1 MPLTIDLVELE
12 KLRAALPPQGAASVP
27 DLLALAEAAQQ
38 ERKFED
44 AERLLQA
51 AVLLDP
57 EHGPT
62 WALIGQVEDE
72 VGDVDT
78 ARQAYRRAMTLG
90 PDERSTLGLARLL
103 SSVGEWSEAS
113 ALSSYLLR
121 ESEDRNVR
129 EEAGVLLKQIE
140 ARTGGSAS

>member
-1 MPLTIDLVELE
+1 MPLTIDLAELE
-12 KLRAALPPQGAASVP
+12 KLRVSLPVQSAASVP
-27 DLLALAEAAQQ
+27 DLLALAEVAQH

-103 SSVGEWSEAS
+103 SSVGEWSEAG
-113 ALSSYLLR
+113 ALASYLAR
-121 ESEDRNVR
+121 ESDDRNLR
-129 EEAGVLLKQIE
+129 EEAAVLLAQIE
-140 ARTGGSAS
+140 ARTAGSAS

>member
-1 MPLTIDLVELE
+1 M
-12 KLRAALPPQGAASVP
+12 
-27 DLLALAEAAQQ
+27 
-38 ERKFED
+38 
-44 AERLLQA
+44 LQA

-103 SSVGEWSEAS
+103 SSVGEWSEAG
-113 ALSSYLLR
+113 ALASYLAR
-121 ESEDRNVR
+121 ESDDRNLR
-129 EEAGVLLKQIE
+129 EEAAVLLAQIE
-140 ARTGGSAS
+140 ARTAGSAS